1 MPNLR
6 KYQVFAPEVDFLAFP
21 DHYVNITG
29 KIAYADLNGLAKT
42 DAAGN
47 KVIKRGTL
55 VNMNADGVVK
65 KCTAELK
72 PNAIIFNTIK
82 IGDYDNGVDD
92 FVNATVMIHGFVRA
106 DRLTLLDGNATVAL
120 LKAENQMI
128 YVVSK

>member
-1 MPNLR
+1 MPNLK

-29 KIAYADLNGLAKT
+29 KIANADLNGLAVT

-55 VNMNADGVVK
+55 VNMDADGVVK
-65 KCTAELK
+65 KCTASLK

-82 IGDYDNGVDD
+82 IADYDTVDD
-92 FVNATVMIHGFVRA
+92 FVNATVLVHGFVRA
-106 DRLTLLDGNATVAL
+106 DRLTLLDANATVAL
-120 LKAENQMI
+120 LKAENPLI